1 MIKNSSDSYTGPV
14 VGDNL
19 GSGGTPETKHVES
32 ESVMTRKRWVLEWA
46 GMISLW
52 SAGIA
57 IGYSLAAHCAA

>member
-1 MIKNSSDSYTGPV
+1 MTSETQNRPV
-14 VGDNL
+14 
-19 GSGGTPETKHVES
+19 EF